1 MLTSPE
7 RYSTSCN
14 GQACQTKSVRVLEV
28 RPGIN
33 SRAFKGL
40 LSDSNLHSGLRER
53 ALHDFHPRG
62 EMSSV
67 TLGVRRETP
76 RPTNNL
82 SLRLVLLVQSLVAG
96 RALRYA
102 GKGWAGW

>member
-62 EMSSV
+62 ELSSDSGSQ
-67 TLGVRRETP
+67 TGNTKTDKQLNSAIGP
-76 RPTNNL
+76 
-82 SLRLVLLVQSLVAG
+82 SGAIFG
-96 RALRYA
+96 
-102 GKGWAGW
+102 GW